1 MSASDVFVASLC
13 VTIGKASVS
22 EPFAAIEIIHISV
35 AVYGIDL
42 PFHFLVIRKKK
53 QVSASLSCAEHF
65 GRLERGVFSAY
76 PEAALYTDTVGQA
89 LSASLSR
96 QGW

>member
-1 MSASDVFVASLC
+1 MRTRDVFVASLC
-13 VTIGKASVS
+13 LTIDKASVA

-35 AVYGIDL
+35 AVDGIDL
-42 PFHFLVIRKKK
+42 PFHFLVIRNKK

-65 GRLERGVFSAY
+65 GRLERYVFSAY
-76 PEAALYTDTVGQA
+76 PEVALYTATVGQA